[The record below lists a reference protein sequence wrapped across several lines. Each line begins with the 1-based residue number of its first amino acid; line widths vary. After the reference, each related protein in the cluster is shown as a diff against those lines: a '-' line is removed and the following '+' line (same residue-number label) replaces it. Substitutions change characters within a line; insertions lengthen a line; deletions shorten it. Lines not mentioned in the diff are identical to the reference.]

1 MLHSNLLKVIGVL
14 NANAEYTYFIHQEK
28 TEHLH
33 TDTSLYQVNLMTN
46 QETNDFLTK
55 WEQASKKYQK
65 LYITTFKRLIKKIIK
80 FIPILIGYS
89 FMSWMFIGLYDSIG
103 FDKTLIVLLVG
114 VLWYGIRQKVELPK
128 EVPSKK

>member
-1 MLHSNLLKVIGVL
+1 MIN
-14 NANAEYTYFIHQEK
+14 QEK
-28 TEHLH
+28 
-33 TDTSLYQVNLMTN
+33 D
-46 QETNDFLTK
+46 DFLTK
-55 WEQASKKYQK
+55 WENSSKKFQD
-65 LYITTFKRLIKKIIK
+65 LYIKTFKRFLKKVIK

>member
-14 NANAEYTYFIHQEK
+14 NANAEYTCFIHQEK

>member
-1 MLHSNLLKVIGVL
+1 
-14 NANAEYTYFIHQEK
+14 
-28 TEHLH
+28 
-33 TDTSLYQVNLMTN
+33 MTN

-65 LYITTFKRLIKKIIK
+65 LYITTFKRFIKKVIK